1 MASQHKLSAAM
12 ARVEEKQTLSH
23 EQLLQFLDEMLVI
36 RRVEEQIEEQYM
48 AGEIPGFV
56 HVAIGQEAVAV
67 GVCQALE
74 PNDVIASTH
83 RSHAHTLAKG
93 TPPRSLMAEMY
104 GKREGCSKGYGGS
117 MHLYDVERG
126 NIGSNAVVGGGLGI
140 IAGAAYA
147 FQQHKEPRVAVAF
160 LGDGATNTGMFHEA
174 LNLAQLWRVPAIYC
188 VENNKWAE
196 STPYTQHCPID
207 DLADRAVA
215 FGMHTIKA
223 YGQDVEAV
231 YGATKEAAEFAR
243 SGNGPV
249 FLLVDT
255 YRLAPHNVGDQQKY
269 RDKGEYERTRETE
282 DPIDKL
288 RERLGIS
295 DDEFAAHDKRA
306 QEIALDAVEFARN
319 GTDPTPEQL
328 WDDVYA

>member
-23 EQLLQFLDEMLVI
+23 EQLLTFLDEMLVI

-56 HVAIGQEAVAV
+56 HVAIGQEGVAV

-74 PNDVIASTH
+74 ETDVIASTH

-93 TPPRSLMAEMY
+93 TPPREVMAEMY

-117 MHLYDVERG
+117 MHLYDVKRG
-126 NIGSNAVVGGGLGI
+126 NIGSNAVVGGGV
-140 IAGAAYA
+140 ANVAVAAYA

-174 LNLAQLWRVPAIYC
+174 LNLAQLWKVPAIYC

-231 YGATKEAAEFAR
+231 YGAAREAAEYAR

-255 YRLAPHNVGDQQKY
+255 YRLAPHNVGDQ
-269 RDKGEYERTRETE
+269 
-282 DPIDKL
+282 
-288 RERLGIS
+288 
-295 DDEFAAHDKRA
+295 
-306 QEIALDAVEFARN
+306 
-319 GTDPTPEQL
+319 
-328 WDDVYA
+328 

>member
-1 MASQHKLSAAM
+1 
-12 ARVEEKQTLSH
+12 
-23 EQLLQFLDEMLVI
+23 
-36 RRVEEQIEEQYM
+36 
-48 AGEIPGFV
+48 
-56 HVAIGQEAVAV
+56 
-67 GVCQALE
+67 
-74 PNDVIASTH
+74 
-83 RSHAHTLAKG
+83 
-93 TPPRSLMAEMY
+93 
-104 GKREGCSKGYGGS
+104 
-117 MHLYDVERG
+117 
-126 NIGSNAVVGGGLGI
+126 
-140 IAGAAYA
+140 
-147 FQQHKEPRVAVAF
+147 
-160 LGDGATNTGMFHEA
+160 
-174 LNLAQLWRVPAIYC
+174 
-188 VENNKWAE
+188 
-196 STPYTQHCPID
+196 PYTQHCPIE